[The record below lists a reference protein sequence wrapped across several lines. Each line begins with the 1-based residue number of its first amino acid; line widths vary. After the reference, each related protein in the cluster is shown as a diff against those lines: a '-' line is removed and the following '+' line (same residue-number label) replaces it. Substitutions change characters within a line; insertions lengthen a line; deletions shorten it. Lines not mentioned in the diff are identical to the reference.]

1 MKKIYI
7 LFAIIS
13 MFMIQFNCISCIYAA
28 DKDNI
33 NFDNAKY
40 SNVNNSK
47 VSCGSGMVKDIP
59 KNIPT
64 TVHTVYMVIQ
74 IVVPVILVVM
84 GMVTLIKAITSS
96 KDDDIKKAQLAF
108 VKKLIAG
115 AIVFFSFVIVKL
127 VVSVAADAGKTNKII
142 NCADCFL
149 NDVKKCK

>member
-13 MFMIQFNCISCIYAA
+13 MFMIQFSCISCIYAA

-96 KDDDIKKAQLAF
+96 E
-108 VKKLIAG
+108 
-115 AIVFFSFVIVKL
+115 
-127 VVSVAADAGKTNKII
+127 
-142 NCADCFL
+142 
-149 NDVKKCK
+149 

>member
-1 MKKIYI
+1 MPSRESIVI
-7 LFAIIS
+7 
-13 MFMIQFNCISCIYAA
+13 
-28 DKDNI
+28 NI
-33 NFDNAKY
+33 NDELNINGGLYAQRADLINLTNY

-108 VKKLIAG
+108 VKKIIAG